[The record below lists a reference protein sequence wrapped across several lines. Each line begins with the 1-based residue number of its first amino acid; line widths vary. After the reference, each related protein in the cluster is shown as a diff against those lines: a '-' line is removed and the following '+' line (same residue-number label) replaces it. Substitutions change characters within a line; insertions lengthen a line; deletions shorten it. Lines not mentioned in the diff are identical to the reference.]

1 MSNPTG
7 QQNLADIITQF
18 QLQAENN
25 AMIISDSVAEN
36 PTFHELTNVIPQSQS
51 QSQPQ
56 QIQQNSIDQGNETHV
71 FKTPLPVNHWM
82 YHQKNLRD
90 NSQRNV
96 QKNPT
101 EATHQTDL
109 NLKSDISQNQ
119 LEVQNLMIDHIDQY
133 DQGNGVVIYVLQGP
147 PPEVKH
153 PIQQAN
159 SHSRD
164 HESDS
169 QRPSGIGFMQSQLL
183 PIQNPAVFQTD
194 LSLPRQDSQ
203 FQVVA
208 VNQCVPDEV
217 QLVEVTL

>member
-1 MSNPTG
+1 M
-7 QQNLADIITQF
+7 IITQF
-18 QLQAENN
+18 QPQAENN
-25 AMIISDSVAEN
+25 AMIISDSVAQN
-36 PTFHELTNVIPQSQS
+36 PTFHELTNMIPQSQS
-51 QSQPQ
+51 QPQPQ

-71 FKTPLPVNHWM
+71 FKTPLPVNHRM

-90 NSQRNV
+90 DSQRHV
-96 QKNPT
+96 QNNPT

-119 LEVQNLMIDHIDQY
+119 SEVQNLMIDQY

-164 HESDS
+164 DQSDS
-169 QRPSGIGFMQSQLL
+169 QRSSGIGFMQSQLL
-183 PIQNPAVFQTD
+183 PIQNPVFQTD
-194 LSLPRQDSQ
+194 PSLPRQDSQ
-203 FQVVA
+203 FQVAA

-217 QLVEVTL
+217 QLVEVRL

>member
-1 MSNPTG
+1 M
-7 QQNLADIITQF
+7 IITQF
-18 QLQAENN
+18 QPQAENN
-25 AMIISDSVAEN
+25 AMIIRSDSVAEN

-51 QSQPQ
+51 QRQPQ
-56 QIQQNSIDQGNETHV
+56 QFQQNSIDQGNETYV
-71 FKTPLPVNHWM
+71 FKTPLPVNHRM

-90 NSQRNV
+90 NSQRHV

-119 LEVQNLMIDHIDQY
+119 LEVQNLMIDQY

-147 PPEVKH
+147 STEVKH

-159 SHSRD
+159 SHLRD
-164 HESDS
+164 HESDNS
-169 QRPSGIGFMQSQLL
+169 DSERPSGIGFMQSQLL
-183 PIQNPAVFQTD
+183 PIQNPVFQTD

-203 FQVVA
+203 FQVAA
-208 VNQCVPDEV
+208 VNQCVPDEL
-217 QLVEVTL
+217 QLVEVMRV